1 MANKCEICGKGTSFG
16 NNVSNSNQRSRRT
29 RKPNLQRVKVWED
42 GKKVKKTVCTD
53 CIKSG
58 KVKKAI

>member
-16 NNVSNSNQRSRRT
+16 NNVSNSNQRSRRK

-53 CIKSG
+53 CIKGG

>member
-1 MANKCEICGKGTSFG
+1 MANKCEVCGKGSSFG
-16 NNVSNSNQRSRRT
+16 NDVSNSNQRSSRK
-29 RKPNLQRVKVWED
+29 RKPNLQNIKVLEN

>member
-16 NNVSNSNQRSRRT
+16 NNVSNSNQRTNRK
-29 RKPNLQRVKVWED
+29 RKPNLKNVKVWEN
-42 GKKVKKTVCTD
+42 GKKVRKTVCTD